1 MNEFRFTTKEEV
13 KREVKRFKRYLKKED
28 VSENT
33 QGTYCWT
40 LNYYLSTYHV
50 ITNDCLLS
58 YKSYLMENFAPATTN
73 QRIQAMNK
81 YIKWNNIKNI
91 RPLKSVRVQ
100 QKPFLENVISMQDYK
115 YLKSKLKQKEDKTDY
130 FLIWGIACTGAR
142 ISEILKVKV
151 EHIVDGQMDFYGKG
165 RKSRRIYFIRAYQK
179 EAMEWLE
186 AIDRKTGYVFLKSD
200 GDVMSIKGVE
210 KHMKTLAREYRIDED
225 VMYPHSFRHMFGK
238 TFYDKQK
245 DLPLLADIMGH
256 SSLETTRIYT
266 RRTANEQIHIMNK
279 TVNW

>member
-1 MNEFRFTTKEEV
+1 MNEYKFTTKEDV
-13 KREVKRFKRYLKKED
+13 KREVKRFRRYLRKED

-33 QGTYCWT
+33 QISYCWT
-40 LNYYLSTYHV
+40 LDYYLSTYHV

-58 YKSYLMENFAPATTN
+58 YKSYLMETFAPATAN
-73 QRIQAMNK
+73 QRIQALNK
-81 YIKWNNIKNI
+81 YIKWNNIRNI
-91 RPLKSVRVQ
+91 KPLKSVKVQ

-115 YLKSKLKQKEDKTDY
+115 FLKSKLRQKEDKTDY

-179 EAMEWLE
+179 EAMEWLSS
-186 AIDRKTGYVFLKSD
+186 IGRLSGYVFINSD
-200 GDVMSIKGVE
+200 GNVMSTKGVE
-210 KHMKTLAREYRIDED
+210 KHMKSMAKEYGIDTA

-279 TVNW
+279 TVVW